1 MYEYQWKKGGE
12 IHWEIRIDKY
22 ISQVTLVV
30 NDPPANAENIR
41 DIGSIPVWVRIPVV
55 GNSNLLQYYRL
66 ENPWT
71 EEPGRL
77 QPIGLHRVRHN
88 EVNQHA
94 QYSV

>member
-41 DIGSIPVWVRIPVV
+41 DIGSIPGWVRIPVV

-71 EEPGRL
+71 EEPGRF